1 MRRGNE
7 VAAAVPRD
15 AELGSG
21 RRGKKKRKGD
31 GEKELSTDTGWDSS
45 NTAR

>member
-1 MRRGNE
+1 MKRGNE

-21 RRGKKKRKGD
+21 RREKKR
-31 GEKELSTDTGWDSS
+31 EKERRGKRAVNGHRLG
-45 NTAR
+45 